1 MYMIF
6 YKISYTLYQ
15 IHIYK
20 HRTKIYSEQ
29 KILRYW
35 QQLQSYSDFCD
46 VTLVCD
52 NKSIKTHKFMILNTV
67 VNNVTVKKLQNVV
80 CNNIYILFMKEFNC
94 EQCKYFLNPKTIC
107 TNMYNM
113 S

>member
-15 IHIYK
+15 IHIYI

-35 QQLQSYSDFCD
+35 QHLQSESNFCD

-52 NKSIKTHKFMILNTV
+52 DRSIKTHKFMIYSRSPVLKNILN
-67 VNNVTVKKLQNVV
+67 
-80 CNNIYILFMKEFNC
+80 ILK
-94 EQCKYFLNPKTIC
+94 
-107 TNMYNM
+107 
-113 S
+113 